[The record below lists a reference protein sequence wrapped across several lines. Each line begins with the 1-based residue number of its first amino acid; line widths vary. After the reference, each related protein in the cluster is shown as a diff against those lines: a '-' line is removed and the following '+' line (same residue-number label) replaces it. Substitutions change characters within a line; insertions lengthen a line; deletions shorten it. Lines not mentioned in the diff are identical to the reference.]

1 MTTTESQ
8 SAENHRGNGSS
19 EADGGA
25 SKDAD
30 KFPILATAPAYLS
43 IFSFFFSLLMVM
55 PFLPFMTKDF
65 VDRPRNELG
74 YVLCKV
80 CSHLYHAVFCSR
92 GSWFLVKRTKHNKQ
106 TTTTTTTNQ
115 CTVVDMEIQSEVKRP
130 PVRWPCSREFACDQ
144 HAHRAC
150 TVLYALTAH
159 STGFPCPRQY
169 YWQRPKLCSSYEE

>member
-1 MTTTESQ
+1 MTTKESQ

-92 GSWFLVKRTKHNKQ
+92 GSWFLVKKNKTQ
-106 TTTTTTTNQ
+106 QTNNNNTTTTTSQ

-130 PVRWPCSREFACDQ
+130 PCPPWPQCAG
-144 HAHRAC
+144 HAAVSSHALNTRTVHATFC
-150 TVLYALTAH
+150 TH
-159 STGFPCPRQY
+159 
-169 YWQRPKLCSSYEE
+169 